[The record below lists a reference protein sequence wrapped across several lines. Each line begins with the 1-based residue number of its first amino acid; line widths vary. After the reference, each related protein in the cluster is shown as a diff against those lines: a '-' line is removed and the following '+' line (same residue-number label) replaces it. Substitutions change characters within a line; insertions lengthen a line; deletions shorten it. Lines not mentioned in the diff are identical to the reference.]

1 MELKTIQHLCEL
13 SKLNYDEEALEKVA
27 SEMTDIISLM
37 DGIKEFDLSYDDT
50 KDNNSISFG
59 EVREDI
65 AKPSLSPEKLMQNAK
80 SVDGCYVVPK
90 VVD

>member
-1 MELKTIQHLCEL
+1 MDIKTIQHLCEL
-13 SKLNYDEEALEKVA
+13 SKLNYDEDGLKKVSA
-27 SEMTDIISLM
+27 EMTDIISMM

-65 AKPSLSPEKLMQNAK
+65 AKASLSPEKLMQNVQG
-80 SVDGCYVVPK
+80 SENCYVVPK

>member
-13 SKLNYDEEALEKVA
+13 SKLNYDDEALEKVA

-65 AKPSLSPEKLMQNAK
+65 VKPSFSPEKLMQNAK
-80 SVDGCYVVPK
+80 SVDDCYVVPK

>member
-13 SKLNYDEEALEKVA
+13 SKLNYEDKALEKVA
-27 SEMTDIISLM
+27 AEMTDIISLM

-50 KDNNSISFG
+50 KDNNSISFS

-65 AKPSLSPEKLMQNAK
+65 AKPSLPTETLMQNAQ
-80 SVDGCYVVPK
+80 SREGCYVVPK

>member
-13 SKLNYDEEALEKVA
+13 SKLNYEDEALQKLA
-27 SEMTDIISLM
+27 TEMTDIISLM

-50 KDNNSISFG
+50 KDNNSISFS

-65 AKPSLSPEKLMQNAK
+65 AKPSLSAEKLMQNAK
-80 SVDGCYVVPK
+80 NREGCYVVPK